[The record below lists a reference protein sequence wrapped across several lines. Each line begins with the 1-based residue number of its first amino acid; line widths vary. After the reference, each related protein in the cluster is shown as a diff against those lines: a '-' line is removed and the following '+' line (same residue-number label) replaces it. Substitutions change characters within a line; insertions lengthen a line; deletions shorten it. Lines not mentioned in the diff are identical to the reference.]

1 VRFNLA
7 HSADAALI
15 AIAHDREVGVDLER
29 IRHDLESLKLAE
41 RFLRL

>member
-1 VRFNLA
+1 MRFNLA

-15 AIAHDREVGVDLER
+15 AIAAIAKSASTLSAFAT
-29 IRHDLESLKLAE
+29 IWESLKLAE